1 MMGKALADNE
11 TRLKKYD
18 DLSEKE
24 RRAVDE
30 KINTRVKSAKDAA
43 ESGDTLGQRASDVL
57 SGGLYGAAAAM
68 GSSAAA
74 RSKARIEAEAAERE
88 AQRRTNLKK
97 AEDAASDTG
106 KRSGLYSSET
116 PQKLYKKGGKV
127 KSASAR
133 ADGIAQRGKTR
144 GTMR

>member
-1 MMGKALADNE
+1 MGKALADDE

-24 RRAVDE
+24 RKAVDE
-30 KINTRVKSAKDAA
+30 KLKSRVASAKQVA
-43 ESGDTLGQRASDVL
+43 ESGDALGQRASDL
-57 SGGLYGAAAAM
+57 ISGGMYGVAAAM
-68 GSSAAA
+68 GSSAAG
-74 RSKARIEAEAAERE
+74 RSKAKMEAEAAERE
-88 AQRRTNLKK
+88 AQRRSNLKK

-116 PQKLYKKGGKV
+116 PQKLYKKGGAV

-133 ADGIAQRGKTR
+133 ADGIAQRGKTKGR
-144 GTMR
+144 IV